1 MPVGTLINVATVLIG
16 STLGLL
22 LRRRFP
28 QAIQA
33 IIFQSV
39 GLATLVL
46 GVQMALE
53 GENFLVLIFSLIIGG
68 IVGELLHLDVWV
80 ESLATTLKDK
90 IHIGEATFVEGLITA
105 FLLFCVGSMTIVGA
119 LNEGLSADRT
129 LLLTKSLLDGFTSI
143 ALASVYGVGV
153 LFAVVPLFLVQGGL
167 TLLAGQFQGL
177 FSPLLINGLTAV
189 GGVLIL
195 GIGLTLL
202 ELKAIKT
209 TNLLPSLVVVVILTL
224 LTA

>member
-1 MPVGTLINVATVLIG
+1 MPVGTLINVATVLLG

-28 QAIQA
+28 QAIQT

-80 ESLATTLKDK
+80 ESLATMLKDK

-209 TNLLPSLVVVVILTL
+209 TNLLPSLAVVVILTL

>member
-119 LNEGLSADRT
+119 LNEGLNADRT

-202 ELKAIKT
+202 ELKAVKT

>member
-119 LNEGLSADRT
+119 LNEGLNADRT

>member
-1 MPVGTLINVATVLIG
+1 MPVGTLINVATVLLG

-28 QAIQA
+28 QAIQT

-119 LNEGLSADRT
+119 LNEGLNADRT

-202 ELKAIKT
+202 ELKAVKT